1 MREEALALAREKADP
16 AQKLN
21 VLREYVQACVLRSL
35 HESEAF
41 LCLSFVGGTAL
52 RFLYNLPR
60 FSEDL
65 DFSLEMK
72 AAYEPI
78 QWMEKVKRD
87 LAVAGFD
94 VSATWNERKTVHVA
108 WFRFAGLL
116 QQAGVSGMAGQK
128 LTIKLEVDTR
138 PPAGAVTATE
148 IVNRHHL
155 MFALRH
161 HDLPSL
167 MAGKVHALLVRPY
180 PKGRDWYDLLWYRAQ
195 RPPVE
200 PNRTLLQNALDQT
213 EGDGTYDAK
222 DWRALVRQ
230 RLASLDAA
238 TLRTDVAPFLERPV
252 DARWLD
258 IPNLESLLDV
268 QTGGAGD

>member
-1 MREEALALAREKADP
+1 MREEALALARGKADP

-21 VLREYVQACVLRSL
+21 VLREYMQACVLRSL

-65 DFSLEMK
+65 DFSLETK
-72 AAYEPI
+72 AGYEPVP
-78 QWMEKVKRD
+78 WMEKAKRD
-87 LAVAGFD
+87 LAAAGFD
-94 VSATWNERKTVHVA
+94 VSASWNDRKTVHVA

-116 QQAGVSGMAGQK
+116 KQAGLSGMADQK
-128 LTIKLEVDTR
+128 LSIKLEVDTR
-138 PPAGAVTATE
+138 PPAGAATTTE
-148 IVNRHHL
+148 IVNRHNL
-155 MFALRH
+155 IFALRH

-180 PKGRDWYDLLWYRAQ
+180 PKGRDWYDFLWYRAQ

-200 PNRTLLQNALDQT
+200 PNVPLLQNALDQT
-213 EGDGTYDAK
+213 EGAGKYDAK
-222 DWRALVRQ
+222 DWRALVRR
-230 RLASLDAA
+230 RLASLDAVV
-238 TLRTDVAPFLERPV
+238 LRNDVAPFLERPDDV
-252 DARWLD
+252 RWLE
-258 IPNLESLLDV
+258 IPNLESLLK
-268 QTGGAGD
+268 AES

>member
-87 LAVAGFD
+87 LAAAGFD

-180 PKGRDWYDLLWYRAQ
+180 
-195 RPPVE
+195 
-200 PNRTLLQNALDQT
+200 LDQT